1 MLTQNEVYDEITRA
15 QAGGRKLAVATIVT
29 TSGSTPQRTGAKLLV
44 FEDGGM
50 LGTVGGGCVEADVWA
65 EAREALQENRSR
77 LCRFT
82 LRDDPEASPE
92 EEGMVCGGDMEVFI
106 EIWNASQC

>member
-1 MLTQNEVYDEITRA
+1 MSLLTQSEVYAALAAAEAKGER
-15 QAGGRKLAVATIVT
+15 LAVATIIT

-44 FEDGGM
+44 YEDGRL

-65 EAREALQENRSR
+65 EARAALADAAPR

-82 LRDDPEASPE
+82 LRDAPDVPPD
-92 EEGMVCGGDMEVFI
+92 EEGMICGGEMEVLI
-106 EIWNASQC
+106 EVW